1 MERFVTYLV
10 IIFLFIS
17 VKSNAKKSNS
27 FETNNYVAAL
37 KKVTNIMVIDVASPV
52 AASRYYAYLTLSAN
66 ECLSVF
72 NNKLNPSFSGYLN
85 GYEKKYIDPAI
96 IQSADSKLASILAI
110 YIWGQK
116 LLPSGYL
123 LEKELKSLNNKYVI
137 DKKHENI
144 YKQTTLLVDSIIAN
158 IFAYIKKDGFN
169 KLNNLPRY
177 NFKVGD
183 GYWKQTPPTFMLP
196 IEPHWN
202 TIRPFL
208 LDSAQQFKPIP
219 PIKYDTTENSEF
231 YNLVN
236 EVYQSSLTQNIDQK
250 NIALFWD
257 CNPFAVQREGHFEFG
272 LKKISPGGHW
282 IGITGIA
289 CKKTNATLEKTALV
303 HTLVSLSMADAF
315 IACWDEKYRSNR
327 VRPETVIQNLF
338 DRSWKPLI
346 QTPPFPEYVSGH
358 SVVSNAAAVVLTQI
372 FGDSFNYLDDTEVE
386 FGLPKRNFS
395 SFFAAASE
403 ASLSRLYGGIHYRDA
418 IEQGTM
424 LGKRV
429 SELVLTKLNPFFEL
443 NIKQDKP

>member
-1 MERFVTYLV
+1 MRRFKSFL
-10 IIFLFIS
+10 IISFLIIS
-17 VKSNAKKSNS
+17 IQSNAKKSNS

-72 NNKLNPSFSGYLN
+72 NDKLNPTFSGYLN
-85 GYEKKYIDPAI
+85 GYENIKIDPTI
-96 IQSADSKLASILAI
+96 IQSSDAKLASILAI
-110 YIWGQK
+110 FKCGQK

-123 LEKELKSLNNKYVI
+123 LDKELISLHKKYVV
-137 DKKHENI
+137 DKKHEQA
-144 YKQTTLLVDSIIAN
+144 YKQTVILVDSIIAN
-158 IFAYIKKDGFN
+158 IFIYIKKDGFN

-177 NFKVGD
+177 IFKVGD

-208 LDSAQQFKPIP
+208 LETAQQFKPVAP
-219 PIKYDTTENSEF
+219 TLYDSSKSSDF
-231 YNLVN
+231 YKLTK
-236 EVYQSSLTQNIDQK
+236 EVYDISLHLNNDQK

-257 CNPFAVQREGHFEFG
+257 CNPFAVQRLGHLEYG
-272 LKKISPGGHW
+272 IKKISPGGHW

-289 CKKTNATLEKTALV
+289 CKKSNATLEKTALV

-327 VRPETVIQNLF
+327 VRPETVIQNLM

-358 SVVSNAAAVVLTQI
+358 SVVSNAAAMILTQI
-372 FGDSFNYLDDTEVE
+372 FGENYSYLDDTEVE
-386 FGLPKRNFS
+386 FGLPKRQFS
-395 SFFAAASE
+395 SFYDAASE
-403 ASLSRLYGGIHYRDA
+403 ASLSRLYGGIHFRDA
-418 IEQGTM
+418 IEQGTI

-429 SELVLTKLNPFFEL
+429 SEQVLMKLKSFFLTEY
-443 NIKQDKP
+443 